1 MPSAVVP
8 NAFIIEIDTSAA
20 SVKRGVDAIPDV
32 RSRFYIPQTNY
43 SRFLLQ
49 LLDGIFGSLT
59 GSGIFYS
66 LRYSFDYPLADIFYG
81 ASVTVPAD
89 VSLEDLAQLDGILVR
104 WNLHEYFLSTST

>member
-20 SVKRGVDAIPDV
+20 SVKRGVDAIPD
-32 RSRFYIPQTNY
+32 
-43 SRFLLQ
+43 